1 MSENYNATGEIKEIG
16 ILDMMNGAIG
26 ERTAYELTRIMKN
39 CRDFNTEAKKARTLT
54 IKLSIVPTENR
65 DTLVQLISTV
75 TTENGVSLADDGMTQ
90 RVTARSG
97 ISLGKQV
104 SVPNPVVL
112 APYRTFT
119 EVEQPKSPFVFR
131 IRQTGDEVQAALF
144 AADADAWKREAIAN
158 IRDWFEQHIPQELRE
173 DVIILA

>member
-1 MSENYNATGEIKEIG
+1 M
-16 ILDMMNGAIG
+16 
-26 ERTAYELTRIMKN
+26 
-39 CRDFNTEAKKARTLT
+39 
-54 IKLSIVPTENR
+54 
-65 DTLVQLISTV
+65 
-75 TTENGVSLADDGMTQ
+75 
-90 RVTARSG
+90 
-97 ISLGKQV
+97 
-104 SVPNPVVL
+104 PNPVVL

>member
-26 ERTAYELTRIMKN
+26 ERTAHELSRIMKN
-39 CRDFNTEAKKARTLT
+39 CRDLNTEAKKARTLT
-54 IKLSIVPTENR
+54 IKLSIVPTEVR

-97 ISLGKQV
+97 ISLVKQV

-131 IRQTGDEVQAALF
+131 IRQTGDDVQAALF

>member
-1 MSENYNATGEIKEIG
+1 MSNFNNTGEVKEIS

-26 ERTAYELTRIMKN
+26 ERVAYELTRIMKN
-39 CRDFNTEAKKARTLT
+39 CRDFNTESKKARTLT

-97 ISLGKQV
+97 ISLVKQV

-158 IRDWFEQHIPQELRE
+158 IRDWFEHHIPQELRE

>member
-26 ERTAYELTRIMKN
+26 ERTAYELSRIMKN
-39 CRDFNTEAKKARTLT
+39 CRDLNTEAKKARTLT
-54 IKLSIVPTENR
+54 IKLSIVPTEVR

-97 ISLGKQV
+97 ISLVK
-104 SVPNPVVL
+104 
-112 APYRTFT
+112 
-119 EVEQPKSPFVFR
+119 
-131 IRQTGDEVQAALF
+131 
-144 AADADAWKREAIAN
+144 
-158 IRDWFEQHIPQELRE
+158 
-173 DVIILA
+173 